1 MTNCPKK
8 RKDNNM
14 TNCPNCGA
22 PLVGG
27 RCEYC
32 GTLSPEAE
40 ERIQEFMRVMDEG
53 VWLSISEFQSRL
65 PFRYNPQDTQKK
77 E

>member
-1 MTNCPKK
+1 
-8 RKDNNM
+8 M

-32 GTLSPEAE
+32 GTLSHDAE
-40 ERIQEFMRVMDEG
+40 EKIQELRRQMDEFVSLG
-53 VWLSISEFQSRL
+53 RMSVWECITRFPTGYFDS
-65 PFRYNPQDTQKK
+65 KCAK
-77 E
+77 EKE

>member
-1 MTNCPKK
+1 
-8 RKDNNM
+8 M

-40 ERIQEFMRVMDEG
+40 ERIQEFMRVVDEG
-53 VWLSISEFQSRL
+53 VCMTISEFQSHL
-65 PFRYNPQDTQKK
+65 PFRYTQQDT
-77 E
+77 

>member
-1 MTNCPKK
+1 ME
-8 RKDNNM
+8 

-32 GTLSPEAE
+32 GTLSPDAE
-40 ERIQEFMRVMDEG
+40 EKIQEIRRQMDETI
-53 VWLSISEFQSRL
+53 WLISHSEFLSRL
-65 PFRYNPQDTQKK
+65 PFRYIPQDTQKK

>member
-1 MTNCPKK
+1 ME
-8 RKDNNM
+8 

-22 PLVGG
+22 PLAGG

-32 GTLSPEAE
+32 GTLSPDAE
-40 ERIQEFMRVMDEG
+40 EKIQELRRQMDEMI
-53 VWLSISEFQSRL
+53 WLTSRSEFLSRL
-65 PFRYNPQDTQKK
+65 PFGYIPQDTQKK

>member
-1 MTNCPKK
+1 MNV
-8 RKDNNM
+8 
-14 TNCPNCGA
+14 NCPNCGA

-32 GTLSPEAE
+32 GSLSPEAE
-40 ERIQEFMRVMDEG
+40 EKIQEFRRQMEEV
-53 VWLSISEFQSRL
+53 VWLKSLGVLLSCDPYRCIQ
-65 PFRYNPQDTQKK
+65 QDTQKK

>member
-1 MTNCPKK
+1 
-8 RKDNNM
+8 M

-32 GTLSPEAE
+32 GTLSPDAE
-40 ERIQEFMRVMDEG
+40 EKIQELRRQIDELVSLG
-53 VWLSISEFQSRL
+53 RITQWEFITRL
-65 PFRYNPQDTQKK
+65 PTGYFDSKCAK
-77 E
+77 EKE

>member
-1 MTNCPKK
+1 
-8 RKDNNM
+8 M

-40 ERIQEFMRVMDEG
+40 EKIQEFRRRMDVAIWLKSLG
-53 VWLSISEFQSRL
+53 VLLSCD
-65 PFRYNPQDTQKK
+65 PYGYTPQDTQKK

>member
-1 MTNCPKK
+1 MNV
-8 RKDNNM
+8 
-14 TNCPNCGA
+14 NCPNCGA

-32 GTLSPEAE
+32 GTVSPEAE
-40 ERIQEFMRVMDEG
+40 ERIQAIRRHMDEWN
-53 VWLSISEFQSRL
+53 WLTSFSNLLSCDPYRCI
-65 PFRYNPQDTQKK
+65 PQDTQRK

>member
-1 MTNCPKK
+1 MTS
-8 RKDNNM
+8 
-14 TNCPNCGA
+14 CPNCGA

-32 GTLSPEAE
+32 GTVSPEAE
-40 ERIQEFMRVMDEG
+40 EKIQEFRRRMEEG
-53 VWLSISEFQSRL
+53 VWLTISEFQSRL
-65 PFRYNPQDTQKK
+65 PFRYTPQDTQKK

>member
-1 MTNCPKK
+1 MTS
-8 RKDNNM
+8 
-14 TNCPNCGA
+14 CPNCGA

-32 GTLSPEAE
+32 GTASPESE
-40 ERIQEFMRVMDEG
+40 ERIQELMRRTEEG
-53 VWLSISEFQSRL
+53 VWMSISEFQSRL
-65 PFRYNPQDTQKK
+65 PFRYTPQDTQKK

>member
-1 MTNCPKK
+1 
-8 RKDNNM
+8 M

-40 ERIQEFMRVMDEG
+40 EKIQEFMRQMEEG
-53 VWLSISEFQSRL
+53 VWMTISEFQSHL
-65 PFRYNPQDTQKK
+65 PFRYTQ
-77 E
+77 

>member
-1 MTNCPKK
+1 
-8 RKDNNM
+8 M

-32 GTLSPEAE
+32 GTLSPDAE
-40 ERIQEFMRVMDEG
+40 KKIQELRRQIYE
-53 VWLSISEFQSRL
+53 ISQYKMASDAISKITPLFAYD
-65 PFRYNPQDTQKK
+65 PFDMQKRKK
-77 E
+77 EGKPHDT

>member
-1 MTNCPKK
+1 ME
-8 RKDNNM
+8 

-27 RCEYC
+27 WCGYC
-32 GTLSPEAE
+32 GTLSPESE
-40 ERIQEFMRVMDEG
+40 ERIQMLRRLTDERMT
-53 VWLSISEFQSRL
+53 WPISYTELLSCN
-65 PFRYNPQDTQKK
+65 PCRYIPQDTQKK

>member
-1 MTNCPKK
+1 
-8 RKDNNM
+8 M

-32 GTLSPEAE
+32 GTLSPDAE
-40 ERIQEFMRVMDEG
+40 KKIQELRRQIYE
-53 VWLSISEFQSRL
+53 ISQYKITSDAISKITPLFAYD
-65 PFRYNPQDTQKK
+65 PFEMQKRKK
-77 E
+77 EGEPHET

>member
-1 MTNCPKK
+1 
-8 RKDNNM
+8 M

-22 PLVGG
+22 PTVGG

-32 GTLSPEAE
+32 GTLSHEVE
-40 ERIQEFMRVMDEG
+40 ERIQEIRRRKEEG
-53 VWLSISEFQSRL
+53 VWMTISEFQSHL
-65 PFRYNPQDTQKK
+65 PFRYIPQDTQKK

>member
-1 MTNCPKK
+1 
-8 RKDNNM
+8 M

-32 GTLSPEAE
+32 GTLSPESE
-40 ERIQEFMRVMDEG
+40 ERIQEIRRQIDETS
-53 VWLSISEFQSRL
+53 WLISQSEFLFRL
-65 PFRYNPQDTQKK
+65 PFRYTPRNAQKK

>member
-1 MTNCPKK
+1 
-8 RKDNNM
+8 M

-40 ERIQEFMRVMDEG
+40 EKIQELRRQMDELVSLG
-53 VWLSISEFQSRL
+53 RMSIGEWMTRFPTGYIDS
-65 PFRYNPQDTQKK
+65 KCAK
-77 E
+77 EKE

>member
-1 MTNCPKK
+1 ME
-8 RKDNNM
+8 

-32 GTLSPEAE
+32 GTLSPDAE
-40 ERIQEFMRVMDEG
+40 EKIQELRRQMLE
-53 VWLSISEFQSRL
+53 ISQYKMVSDTISQITPLFAYD
-65 PFRYNPQDTQKK
+65 PFEMQKRKK